1 MRKIGDLWSFNTRD
15 LMRASTCQH
24 CTTLSVLHVL
34 QDPVVEEK
42 LKEHIEAQE
51 KAKAEGKDKSLP
63 QRYGDEFE
71 EQLTRELAAKLDP
84 SQFVRPEKD
93 GDFGQTL
100 DLMRSRVPVIYQGGL
115 EHCGE
120 GTVFRGKPDFLLLA
134 GWELFFDDEG
144 LAVKQTSDAAGPGYT
159 VWDAKYS
166 SHPKPEYALQVAI
179 YIEALSQVGHLA
191 DNATHGLILGNRTL
205 LPLREN
211 EIVPA
216 AKLARAEL
224 ERAIEEVQSTN
235 RSQLLENF
243 TWHCAG
249 NKQCEICEYP
259 KLCKKDREATS
270 DLLLV
275 AGLGKRMR
283 DKLLKAGIKD
293 LEMLSKSELTSVK
306 DVSQQTFEKL
316 KLQASLQLK
325 SIRSEGPESEPL
337 ANPMLQYLPKSDAG
351 DVFFDMEGFPY
362 FKEGGLEY
370 LFGNWTREEEFK
382 EFWAVDRR
390 TEKIAFINF
399 MTWLYNRMMENPN
412 AHIYHYASYERTALN
427 RLANR
432 YAVAE
437 RELAQLEAEHRFVD
451 LYPVVTKSVRVG
463 EPKYSIKNLER
474 HYEFKERAGV
484 EAGDESIEEFVRW
497 RDLEEKLTSGVE
509 LEDRAQTTQEAKK
522 VFNRIRDYNIEDVQS
537 TMELYDWLLKFE
549 GAATKPWESL
559 FYVSEEEAAGQLTAK
574 QIKLMDLERDT
585 AYLLD
590 PVRDYEKGLNPEMDK
605 QVAAWEALAHSILFY
620 MREDVMF
627 WTNLNIRMTLD
638 DEDLTQDREA
648 MVVTEAREID
658 LDGLELAAGHTGQ
671 FQIEVDPEELFRP
684 KAGTPIAIRYESEPG
699 VVRFDFGKV
708 DALENGVLTFSR
720 NPKDPESLKHSPS
733 AIFDVTKYNTTGKEH
748 FLLETAKEITSVW
761 GSPFSEPPRGYP
773 ILDLLLRKEPQFVDS
788 KPLMQPDKE
797 DYLPALID
805 AADRMQRSAI
815 AVQGPPGTG
824 KTYLASRLI
833 KHLVESDKRVAVGTN
848 SHAAVENLLD
858 ECIAAEMEPLQVVK
872 VLDSGTPEDYKW
884 TALKGAS
891 QLSTALRKS
900 MGGLVMGA
908 TSFGLC
914 NKQIREHHFDYL
926 IIDEAAQYSL
936 VDLIAASGI
945 ADNIILFGDP
955 QQLAQ
960 VVQAVHPGGVENS
973 ALGHFIGDHAIL
985 PDGLGYFV
993 EVTRRMHP
1001 NLTEAVS
1008 WLSYEGRLRSIEK
1021 TKQNIVP
1028 GIEPGLHS
1036 IVLDHS
1042 VNSTHSPEEV
1052 EEVVRLIGKH
1062 IPDVGPEE
1070 IIVVAPYNNQVNAIR
1085 KALDQAG
1092 FDEVRVGTV
1101 DKFQGQE
1108 GMIVIVS
1115 LACSS
1120 ADDAPRGLDFLL
1132 DRNRLN
1138 VAISRGKSVCY
1149 LIHSKNLLTASFRT
1163 LEDVKSVSRL
1173 AGLSM
1178 HVVPSTLELL
1188 TRSKN
1193 HA

>member
-1 MRKIGDLWSFNTRD
+1 MHKIGDLWSFNTRD
-15 LMRASTCQH
+15 LMRVSTCQH

-42 LKEHIEAQE
+42 LKEHIEEQK

-71 EQLTRELAAKLDP
+71 EQLTKELAARLDP
-84 SQFVRPEKD
+84 SQFARPEKD

-100 DLMRSRVPVIYQGGL
+100 ELMQSRIPVIYQGGL
-115 EHCGE
+115 ERRSD
-120 GTVFRGKPDFLLLA
+120 GTVFRGKPDFLVLS
-134 GWELFFDDEG
+134 GWELFFEDQV
-144 LAVKQTSDAAGPGYT
+144 LAVKQTSESVGPGYT

-179 YIEALSQVGHLA
+179 YIEALSQVGLLA
-191 DNATHGLILGNRTL
+191 KNAIHGLILGNRTL

-216 AKLARAEL
+216 ARLARAEL
-224 ERAIEEVQSTN
+224 EKAIEEVESTS
-235 RSQLLENF
+235 RSGLLENF

-259 KLCKKDREATS
+259 KLCKQDREATL

-293 LEMLSKSELTSVK
+293 LEMLATSELTSVP
-306 DVSQQTFEKL
+306 DVSEQTFEKL
-316 KLQASLQLK
+316 KLQAELQLK
-325 SIRSEGPESEPL
+325 SIRSKGPESDPL
-337 ANPMLQYLPKSDAG
+337 QNPMLQYLPKPDDG

-362 FKEGGLEY
+362 FKVGGLEY
-370 LFGNWTREEEFK
+370 LFGNWTREKEFK

-390 TEKIAFINF
+390 TEKIAFIDF
-399 MTWLYNRMMENPN
+399 MTWLHKRMMENPN

-451 LYPVVTKSVRVG
+451 LYPVVTKSVRIG

-474 HYEFKERAGV
+474 HYKFKKRAGV

-509 LEDRAQTTQEAKK
+509 LENRAQTAEDSKK
-522 VFNRIRDYNIEDVQS
+522 VFDRIREYNIEDVES
-537 TMELYDWLLKFE
+537 TMALYDWLLKFE
-549 GAATKPWESL
+549 GASTKPWESL
-559 FYVSEEEAAGQLTAK
+559 FYVSEEEAAGQLTSK
-574 QIKLMDLERDT
+574 QMKLMDLERDT

-590 PVRDYEKGLNPEMDK
+590 PVRDYERGENSEMDIR
-605 QVAAWEALAHSILFY
+605 VAAWEALAHSILFY

-627 WTNLNIRMTLD
+627 WSNLNIRMTLD
-638 DEDLTQDREA
+638 DEDITQDREA
-648 MVVTEAREID
+648 MIVSEAREIEPD
-658 LDGLELAAGHTGQ
+658 DLELVVIHRGQ
-671 FQIEVDPEELFRP
+671 YQIEVDPEELFRP
-684 KAGTPIAIRYESEPG
+684 TAGTPIAVRYEIEPG
-699 VVRFDFGKV
+699 IVRWDFGKV
-708 DALENGVLTFSR
+708 ASNDSGLLTFTR
-720 NPKDPESLKHSPS
+720 DPKDPESLKYKPT
-733 AIFDVTKYNTTGKEH
+733 AIFDVTKYNTSGKEH

-761 GSPFSEPPRGYP
+761 SDPFSEPPRGYP
-773 ILDLLLRKEPQFVDS
+773 ILDLLLRREPQLVDS
-788 KPLMQPDKE
+788 KPLMQPDEE

-805 AADRMQRSAI
+805 AADRMQHSVI

-833 KHLVESDKRVAVGTN
+833 KHLVENDKRVAVGTN

-858 ECIAAEMEPLQVVK
+858 ECIAAEMEPLQVLK
-872 VLDSGTPEDYKW
+872 VLNSGTPEDYKW
-884 TALKGAS
+884 RAFKSTS
-891 QLSTALRKS
+891 TFSTALRKS
-900 MGGLVMGA
+900 PGGLVMGA

-914 NKQIREHHFDYL
+914 NKQIRENHFDYL

-960 VVQAVHPGGVENS
+960 VIQAVHPGGVENS

-985 PDGLGYFV
+985 PDTLGYFV

-1001 NLTEAVS
+1001 KLTEAVS

-1021 TKQNIVP
+1021 TKLNIIP
-1028 GIEPGLHS
+1028 GIEPGLRS
-1036 IVLDHS
+1036 ILIDHS
-1042 VNSTHSPEEV
+1042 GNSTHSPEEV
-1052 EEVVRLIGKH
+1052 QEVLRLVHKH
-1062 IPDVGPEE
+1062 VADVGPEE
-1070 IIVVAPYNNQVNAIR
+1070 IIIVAPYNSQVNAIR

-1092 FDEVRVGTV
+1092 FVEVRVGTV

-1108 GMIVIVS
+1108 GMVVIVS

-1120 ADDAPRGLDFLL
+1120 AEDTPRGLGFLL
-1132 DRNRLN
+1132 DRNRMN

-1149 LIHSKNLLTASFRT
+1149 LIHSRHLLSASFRT

-1173 AGLSM
+1173 AGLSQQA
-1178 HVVPSTLELL
+1178 HASRGYRVVQRGS
-1188 TRSKN
+1188 
-1193 HA
+1193 

>member
-1 MRKIGDLWSFNTRD
+1 MHKIGDLWSFNTRD
-15 LMRASTCQH
+15 LMRASTCNH

-34 QDPVVEEK
+34 EDPVVEDR
-42 LKEHIEAQE
+42 LKEHIEEQR

-71 EQLTRELAAKLDP
+71 EQLTKELGSRLEAPFFA
-84 SQFVRPEKD
+84 RPEKD
-93 GDFGQTL
+93 GDVAQTL
-100 DLMRSRVPVIYQGGL
+100 ELMRKKVPVIYQGGL
-115 EHCGE
+115 EHQSGA
-120 GTVFRGKPDFLLLA
+120 TIFRGKPDFLVLA
-134 GWELFFDDEG
+134 GWELAFDSQGLSIEQVIDET
-144 LAVKQTSDAAGPGYT
+144 ASGYT

-179 YIEALSQVGHLA
+179 YIEALSQVGQLA
-191 DNATHGLILGNRTL
+191 ENSTHGLILGNRTL
-205 LPLREN
+205 LPLRES

-216 AKLARAEL
+216 TKLARAEL
-224 ERAIEEVQSTN
+224 ERAIGEVESTD
-235 RSQLLENF
+235 RARLLENF

-249 NKQCEICEYP
+249 DKQCEICEYP
-259 KLCKKDREATS
+259 NHCKKDREATS

-275 AGLGKRMR
+275 AGLGKSMR
-283 DKLLKAGIKD
+283 DKLLKAGLRD
-293 LEMLSKSELTSVK
+293 MHMLASSELSSVK
-306 DVSQQTFEKL
+306 DVSKQTFEKL
-316 KLQASLQLK
+316 KLQARLQLK
-325 SIRSEGPESEPL
+325 SLTSKAPESEPL
-337 ANPMLQYLPKSDAG
+337 PNPMLQYLPRPDAG

-399 MTWLYNRMMENPN
+399 MAWLYGRMMENPN

-451 LYPVVTKSVRVG
+451 LYPVVTKSVRIG

-474 HYEFKERAGV
+474 HYGFEKRAGV

-497 RDLEEKLTSGVE
+497 RDLEEKLSSGIE
-509 LEDRAQTTQEAKK
+509 LENRAETSQESKK
-522 VFNRIRDYNIEDVQS
+522 VFNRIRDYNIEDVKS
-537 TMELYDWLLKFE
+537 TMALYDWLLKFE
-549 GAATKPWESL
+549 GAATRPWNSL
-559 FYVSEEEAAGQLTAK
+559 FYVSEEEAAGQLTK
-574 QIKLMDLERDT
+574 RQIKLMDLESDT

-590 PVRDYEKGLNPEMDK
+590 PVADYEKGEDPDMDI

-620 MREDVMF
+620 MREEVMF

-638 DEDLTQDREA
+638 DEDITQDREA
-648 MVVTEAREID
+648 MLVGEAREID
-658 LDGLELAAGHTGQ
+658 FDGLELESGHTGQ
-671 FQIEVDPEELFRP
+671 YQIEVDPEELFRP
-684 KAGTPIAIRYESEPG
+684 KAGTRIAIRYEIEPG
-699 VVRFDFGKV
+699 IVRFDFGKV
-708 DALENGVLTFSR
+708 EALDDGVLTFSR
-720 NPKDPESLKHSPS
+720 NPKDPEALNYKPT
-733 AIFDVTKYNTTGKEH
+733 AIFDTTQYPTSAKEY
-748 FLLETAKEITSVW
+748 FLNETAKEITSVW
-761 GSPFSEPPRGYP
+761 GSPFAEPPRGYP
-773 ILDLLLRKEPQFVDS
+773 ILDLLLRRQPVLVDA
-788 KPLMQPDKE
+788 KPLMAPNEE

-805 AADRMQRSAI
+805 AASRMQRSAM

-833 KHLVESDKRVAVGTN
+833 KHLVENGKRVAVGTN

-858 ECIAAEMEPLQVVK
+858 ECMAAGMEPSQVIK
-872 VLDSGTPEDYKW
+872 ALNSGEPEDYKW
-884 TALKGAS
+884 TALKDRDGS
-891 QLSTALRKS
+891 VVSRALRANPGGLA
-900 MGGLVMGA
+900 MGG

-914 NKQIREHHFDYL
+914 NKKVREHHFDYL
-926 IIDEAAQYSL
+926 IVDEAAQYSL

-973 ALGHFIGDHAIL
+973 ALGHFIGDHDVL
-985 PDGLGYFV
+985 PDDLGYFV

-1001 NLTEAVS
+1001 NLTETVS

-1021 TKQNIVP
+1021 TKQNVVP
-1028 GIEPGLHS
+1028 GIEPGLHR
-1036 IVLDHS
+1036 IELDHS
-1042 VNSTHSPEEV
+1042 GNSTHSPEEV
-1052 EEVVRLIGKH
+1052 EEVVKLVSNHVADEG
-1062 IPDVGPEE
+1062 PDE

-1085 KALDQAG
+1085 KALDHAG
-1092 FDEVRVGTV
+1092 FEEVRVGTV

-1149 LIHSKNLLTASFRT
+1149 LIHSKNLLSASFRT
-1163 LEDVKSVSRL
+1163 LADVKSVSRL
-1173 AGLSM
+1173 AGLSRQA
-1178 HVVPSTLELL
+1178 HSLY
-1188 TRSKN
+1188 R
-1193 HA
+1193 